1 MLDFIILVEACLKKV
16 DIYIFINNLLYGEVI
31 KIWGAWILL
40 WLENKQN

>member
-31 KIWGAWILL
+31 QNMKLL
-40 WLENKQN
+40 DTAATGK